1 MPWSMT
7 QTLKKSWAHLI
18 GLCNRAN
25 TQAGNF
31 AVMMT
36 DSQRVIVPYTKIAE
50 ILKEVL
56 ISESFQVETLKKNLF
71 TL

>member
-50 ILKEVL
+50 ILK
-56 ISESFQVETLKKNLF
+56 
-71 TL
+71 